1 MNGALLFTLNG
12 FSSLLW
18 ADGDLVVELTGTN
31 VLTYSGSVYASI
43 FGLGC
48 DGTLTIRD
56 GSGVGTG
63 QLTISI
69 TNADSHFEV
78 HGISAGGGI
87 VLESGR
93 LGVILYHPTRA
104 TALQADTGI
113 GIQGGQA
120 SLIISSPTACA
131 AECAV
136 FSLSG
141 GIVQTT
147 VNGMGSDSCALR
159 FDSAQFS
166 GGYGLFST
174 VESGVGAIWNQPDTG
189 SFTYTGG
196 QVIFS
201 GGDGALT
208 FITSNIITP
217 AVTGTISVSEYPSG
231 LDPVLWNA
239 SMAPLANRTSYVSPF
254 TYVAFFPAA
263 QLPQTGDT
271 GVPWLWAGIAGLAL
285 LIAAGAVL
293 FIRRKR
299 K

>member
-12 FSSLLW
+12 FSSFLW
-18 ADGDLVVELTGTN
+18 ADGDLVIELTGTN
-31 VLTYSGSVYASI
+31 VLTYSGSAYTSI

-56 GSGVGTG
+56 GSGLGTG

-69 TNADSHFEV
+69 TNSDFHYEV

-87 VLESGR
+87 VMESGR

-104 TALQADTGI
+104 FALQAVTGI
-113 GIQGGQA
+113 SIQGGQT
-120 SLIISSPTACA
+120 SLIISSPTAYAMDCS
-131 AECAV
+131 V

-159 FDSAQFS
+159 FNSAQFS

-174 VESGVGAIWNQPDTG
+174 VEAGVGAIWNQPDTG
-189 SFTYTGG
+189 TFTYSGG

-217 AVTGTISVSEYPSG
+217 AVTGYIFVSEYPSG
-231 LDPVLWNA
+231 LDPVLWDA
-239 SMAPLANRTSYVSPF
+239 TMDPLANRTLYVSPY
-254 TYVAFFPAA
+254 TYVALFPAA
-263 QLPQTGDT
+263 QLPHTGDT
-271 GVPWLWAGIAGLAL
+271 GTPWLWAGIAGLAV
-285 LIAAGAVL
+285 LIAAGAYL